1 MPTSVLCIEIE
12 TSDAAFLRDLQAQD
26 IEGLRLMTRTFTCD
40 SAEWIPPV
48 EKVLNF
54 IVEASVSIEFNLV
67 AAWLY
72 DRFKEKPPEKLTVN
86 GSNVEPEHITIMI
99 NNYIQ
104 NTQVNST
111 TIIDARDI

>member
-12 TSDAAFLRDLQAQD
+12 TSDATFLRDIKAQN
-26 IEGLRLMTRTFTCD
+26 IEGLRLMTRNFTCD
-40 SAEWIPPV
+40 SAEWIPPA

-86 GSNVEPEHITIMI
+86 GSHVEPERITIVI
-99 NNYIQ
+99 NNYIL
-104 NTQVNST
+104 NTQVNNT
-111 TIIDARDI
+111 TIIDERDI